1 MIITILA
8 LACRQGGK
16 AFAGAGL
23 KNVSVSLPISVS
35 TILTAVGASYTS
47 SLGNEANSG
56 QVCDFTNTSL
66 TLTIDGGSGVWL
78 TICK

>member
-1 MIITILA
+1 MRSEH
-8 LACRQGGK
+8 RQGGK
-16 AFAGAGL
+16 AIAPRGGL
-23 KNVSVSLPISVS
+23 QNVSITLPIAVS